1 MLAFTMIGIMTPA
14 RTPRIWLHPPEFWAA
29 TEGML
34 PDEVGRFMDQLFSLA
49 EQGELNALRE
59 YDFISIEEEDEAA
72 A

>member
-1 MLAFTMIGIMTPA
+1 M
-14 RTPRIWLHPPEFWAA
+14 HPPEFWAA